1 MIIGEV
7 VVLLS
12 THEVVNLQ
20 ARCGAV
26 WRVGL
31 GLGKRGILIEWRRE
45 PRNKPM
51 LVNLQTL
58 CSAEWWDLVDEEVS
72 SYEWMMI
79 TDEMIKW
86 PRTCG
91 GEGTLAPDYQLAQHI
106 LS

>member
-1 MIIGEV
+1 MEERAAKQTNGCQKLV
-7 VVLLS
+7 TDDV
-12 THEVVNLQ
+12 
-20 ARCGAV
+20 
-26 WRVGL
+26 
-31 GLGKRGILIEWRRE
+31 
-45 PRNKPM
+45 